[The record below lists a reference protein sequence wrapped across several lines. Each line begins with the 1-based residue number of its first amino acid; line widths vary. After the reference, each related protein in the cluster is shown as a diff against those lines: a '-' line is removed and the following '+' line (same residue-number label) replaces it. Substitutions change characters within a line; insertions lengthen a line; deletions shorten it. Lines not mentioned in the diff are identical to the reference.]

1 MLTSRWAGL
10 RKLFF
15 VGHDKERQEERRARQ
30 EIREKIK
37 KHLFRGK
44 ISQNPQMLS
53 YIIELFYFLF
63 FEKGLETILRCDG
76 KLKGKV
82 YV

>member
-1 MLTSRWAGL
+1 MLTNRWAGL

-30 EIREKIK
+30 EIKEEIK

-44 ISQNPQMLS
+44 STQNPQMFS
-53 YIIELFYFLF
+53 HIIESFYFLF
-63 FEKGLETILRCDG
+63 FEEGLETILRCDG
-76 KLKGKV
+76 KLK
-82 YV
+82 